1 MFHWSV
7 VFILL
12 ISCLPGLALMSYG
25 IVHTLGRLP
34 IPEGKKK
41 LPPAPILRLLVFVQ
55 TGLVVTLLAVVGA
68 YFAPRAGLADP
79 FLLAFAQGEGGFRL
93 WELLR
98 PQLLAGLL
106 VGAPG
111 AAVFLAGYYFVFR
124 PWLDD
129 ATVASMEQFRF
140 ASGIWVRVLYGG
152 VVEEVLIRW
161 GLLSLLAWLISLLT
175 PGGGVTATG
184 VWLSILV
191 SGIAFAAGHAPS
203 YAAAGCK
210 LTPRFWTAILV
221 LNLWVSLYCGWLF
234 WQHGLAAA
242 IVAHMLVHAA
252 WLPLDLRVA
261 RRATA

>member
-1 MFHWSV
+1 
-7 VFILL
+7 
-12 ISCLPGLALMSYG
+12 MSYG

-34 IPEGKKK
+34 MPEGKK
-41 LPPAPILRLLVFVQ
+41 LPPAPMLRLLVFAQ
-55 TGLVVTLLAVVGA
+55 TGLIVTLLAVVGA
-68 YFAPRAGLADP
+68 YFAPRAGLEDP
-79 FLLAFAQGEGGFRL
+79 FLLAFAQGEGADL

-111 AAVFLAGYYFVFR
+111 AAVFLAGYYVVFR

-129 ATVASMEQFRF
+129 AT
-140 ASGIWVRVLYGG
+140 

-203 YAAAGCK
+203 YSAAGCK
-210 LTPRFWTAILV
+210 LTPRFWTAMLV

-261 RRATA
+261 RRATT

>member
-1 MFHWSV
+1 
-7 VFILL
+7 
-12 ISCLPGLALMSYG
+12 MSYG

-34 IPEGKKK
+34 MPEGKK
-41 LPPAPILRLLVFVQ
+41 LPPAPMLRLLVFAQ
-55 TGLVVTLLAVVGA
+55 TGLIVTLLAVVGA
-68 YFAPRAGLADP
+68 YFAPRAGLEDP
-79 FLLAFAQGEGGFRL
+79 FLLAFAQGEGADL

-111 AAVFLAGYYFVFR
+111 AAVFLAGYYVVFR

-129 ATVASMEQFRF
+129 AT
-140 ASGIWVRVLYGG
+140 

-210 LTPRFWTAILV
+210 LTPRFWTAMLV

-261 RRATA
+261 RRATT

>member
-1 MFHWSV
+1 MFQWSV
-7 VFILL
+7 VYILL

-34 IPEGKKK
+34 MPEGKK
-41 LPPAPILRLLVFVQ
+41 LPPAPMLRLLVFAQ
-55 TGLVVTLLAVVGA
+55 TGLIVTLLAVVGA
-68 YFAPRAGLADP
+68 YFAPRAGLEDP
-79 FLLAFAQGEGGFRL
+79 FLLAFAQGEGADL

-111 AAVFLAGYYFVFR
+111 AAVFLAGYYVVFR

-129 ATVASMEQFRF
+129 AT
-140 ASGIWVRVLYGG
+140 

-210 LTPRFWTAILV
+210 LTPRFWTAMLV

-261 RRATA
+261 RRATT

>member
-1 MFHWSV
+1 MFQWSV
-7 VFILL
+7 VYILL
-12 ISCLPGLALMSYG
+12 SCCLPGLALMPYG
-25 IVHTLGRLP
+25 IVHNLGRLP
-34 IPEGKKK
+34 MPEGKK
-41 LPPAPILRLLVFVQ
+41 LPPVPILQLLVFTQ
-55 TGLVVTLLAVVGA
+55 TGLLVALLAVVGA
-68 YFAPRAGLADP
+68 YSAPRAGLEDP
-79 FLLAFAQGEGGFRL
+79 FLLAFAQGEGARL

-98 PQLLAGLL
+98 PQLQAGLL

-129 ATVASMEQFRF
+129 ATVACMEQFRLQ
-140 ASGIWVRVLYGG
+140 SGIWARVLYGG

-175 PGGGVTATG
+175 PDGGVTATG

-210 LTPRFWTAILV
+210 LTPRVWTAMLV

-242 IVAHMLVHAA
+242 IVAHMLLHAA
-252 WLPLDLRVA
+252 WMPLDLRVA